1 MNKAGLTLFI
11 CSCILIAGW
20 LWQQSKECEYPVHY
34 RIGRVDSQFDNP
46 KQKYRVSER
55 EYRNAIQEAA
65 DLWEKALGRPLFTY
79 DPTADFTINLIYD
92 ERQQAT
98 VDSQVLARKIKHVEN
113 SNDQV
118 LGRYDYWKDI
128 YDTKS
133 KAYEK
138 VVNNFEAGIKAY
150 NNKVDEWNKKGGVPE
165 DQVGALNAERNA
177 LDQLRADIDAKHGEL
192 EQIRETL
199 SSLQGESSTL
209 VAAYNSNVRTYNA
222 LHGVKTPFN
231 KGVYDGDSISVF
243 QYHDEDDLRLVLA
256 HEMGHAL
263 GVDHVERAEA
273 IMHAMMGA
281 QNLDDLTPTATDIQA
296 VKAVC
301 PYDD

>member
-1 MNKAGLTLFI
+1 MNKVGLTLFI

-20 LWQQSKECEYPVHY
+20 LWQQSKGCEYPVHY
-34 RIGRVDSQFDNP
+34 RIGQVDDRFGLSP
-46 KQKYRVSER
+46 V
-55 EYRNAIQEAA
+55 EYRKVVEEAGI
-65 DLWEKALGRPLFTY
+65 LWEEALGRPLFVY
-79 DPTADFTINLIYD
+79 DPTSSFPINLIYD

-98 VDSQVLARKIKHVEN
+98 VDSQELSRKIKQVES

-118 LGRYDYWKDI
+118 LGRYDHWKDI

-133 KAYEK
+133 QAYEK
-138 VVNNFEAGIKAY
+138 VANNFEAGIKAY
-150 NNKVDEWNKKGGVPE
+150 NAKVDKWNEEGGVPE
-165 DQVGALNAERNA
+165 DQVDALNAERNA
-177 LDQLRADIDAKHGEL
+177 LDQMRADIDAKRGEL
-192 EQIRETL
+192 EEIRQTL
-199 SSLQGESSTL
+199 SSLQGQSSTL
-209 VAAYNSNVRTYNA
+209 VAAFNSNVRTYNA
-222 LHGVKTPFN
+222 LHGVKIPFN
-231 KGVYDGDSISVF
+231 KGVYDGESISVF

-281 QNLDDLTPTATDIQA
+281 QNLDDLTPTAADIKA